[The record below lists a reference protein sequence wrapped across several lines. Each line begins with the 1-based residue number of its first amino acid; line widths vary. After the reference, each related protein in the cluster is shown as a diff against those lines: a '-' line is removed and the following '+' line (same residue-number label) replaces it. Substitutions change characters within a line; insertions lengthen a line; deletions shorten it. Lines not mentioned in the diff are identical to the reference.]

1 MKHTVRRAS
10 PDSLSRLLEIERES
24 FSCPWS
30 EESFRGALETDT
42 VSVFASEDD
51 AGEITGFA
59 VLLIVAD
66 EGELLNI
73 ASSPSRRRTGIG
85 QALLGRC
92 LEECA
97 ARGVTVLYL
106 EVRESNL
113 PARSLYRKNG
123 FREIGVRRDYYIKPR
138 ENAILMRRDFAPE
151 AEDSE

>member
-1 MKHTVRRAS
+1 M
-10 PDSLSRLLEIERES
+10 
-24 FSCPWS
+24 
-30 EESFRGALETDT
+30 
-42 VSVFASEDD
+42 FASEDD

-73 ASSPSRRRTGIG
+73 AASPSRRRRGIG

-97 ARGVTVLYL
+97 ARDVTVLYL

-138 ENAILMRRDFAPE
+138 ENAILMRRDFVPD

>member
-1 MKHTVRRAS
+1 MEHTVHHAS
-10 PDSLSRLLEIERES
+10 PAALPSLLAIEEAS

-30 EESFRGALETDT
+30 EESFRGALEADS
-42 VSVFASEDD
+42 VSVFISEDD
-51 AGEITGFA
+51 AEEITGFA

-73 ASSPSRRRTGIG
+73 AASPSRRRTGIG
-85 QALLGRC
+85 QALIGRC

-97 ARGVTVLYL
+97 ARGVTALYL

-113 PARSLYRKNG
+113 PARSMYRKNG
-123 FREIGVRRDYYIKPR
+123 FHEIGVRRDYYIKPR